1 MPNFAINNL
10 ARALRTSLLMK
21 AKEDRHRSLRLYNV
35 GTSQPTA
42 MTFGTGASL
51 VLRGVHIDVLSFMW
65 DAEQL
70 VKAYGRN

>member
-1 MPNFAINNL
+1 
-10 ARALRTSLLMK
+10 
-21 AKEDRHRSLRLYNV
+21 
-35 GTSQPTA
+35 

-51 VLRGVHIDVLSFMW
+51 VLRGVHIDVLSFLW